1 MSMKYDAGMTQ
12 YHSNIAT
19 AIKRMCRHDKT
30 AMKLVKDA
38 SPAPLREHLKKSYK
52 YNGAGDASSFYQ
64 GSPKDMKIE
73 FNGESIILSWSQ
85 VAKFIRDNP
94 SEIFDDYN
102 ALSNQ
107 PVCECNTENNKTYL
121 EVFRE
126 HYPNVDVGILYEEYC
141 PEEFFENGTGAN
153 DGECQENCC
162 FCWSAPAKSEWSESE
177 GHYVPE
183 EWKAAET
190 DTEEFSDEEL
200 EQDRAAL
207 KGAIADVSE
216 KHIDC
221 PYYKK
226 GAALNYICYGA
237 VHFECQKHEEEFS
250 DPHKLKVFINN
261 HCYNSVWCNY
271 CQEQKP
277 QDKPAE
283 LPTVQPERAAEV
295 SESFN
300 YAVLT
305 AELGDYLKHMEEKLR
320 NEYMNFTANCGRIF
334 AEAQEKLSGSNQYNG
349 LFEKWFTAMG
359 FAKTTVYR
367 MIDIYKFRSSQIG
380 TSEQAQLFDSL
391 SKTLQA
397 DISAPSAPPKLVE
410 QVMNGDITTH
420 KEYIRLKK
428 ELEEAQEKAAFW
440 NKANT
445 ATNEENQKLRAERVN
460 AMNRADNAEREL
472 SEAQAKIEK
481 LNREADEA
489 DREYDAMADRECH
502 YETEI
507 CELEQRIKELENRPV
522 DVAVD
527 VDELNRRVAEVT
539 NKMNSEMEHTLAE
552 ERRGFADTL
561 NAKDDRIWELEDELA
576 ELRDHNTELD
586 FGDGSNSLSA
596 DQLSE
601 IYETLH
607 GKVISALKDCKAFI
621 SINNLP
627 QIVKDRAS
635 GKFGTLKELIEW
647 YIEEME

>member
-12 YHSNIAT
+12 YHGNIAT

-73 FNGESIILSWSQ
+73 FSGESIILSWSQ

-102 ALSNQ
+102 ALPDQ

-162 FCWSAPAKSEWSESE
+162 FCWSTPAKSEWSESE

-207 KGAIADVSE
+207 KDAIADVSE

-226 GAALNYICYGA
+226 GAALNYIGYGA
-237 VHFECQKHEEEFS
+237 VHFECQKHEEKFS

-295 SESFN
+295 AEKFN

-305 AELGDYLKHMEEKLR
+305 AELGDYLRHKEEQLR

-334 AEAQEKLSGSNQYNG
+334 AEAQEKLSGNNQYNG
-349 LFEKWFTAMG
+349 MFEKWITAMG
-359 FAKTTVYR
+359 FKKDTVYR
-367 MIDIYKFRSSQIG
+367 MINVFNFRSSQIA
-380 TSEQAQLFDSL
+380 TTEQAQLFDSL
-391 SKTLQA
+391 SKSLQYEVA
-397 DISAPSAPPKLVE
+397 KPSAPPELVE
-410 QVMNGDITTH
+410 QVMNGGITTH
-420 KEYIRLKK
+420 KEYIELKKQLDEAKESLEISKDDVQKAEERAEYAENINSKLSVKNSELERRVK
-428 ELEEAQEKAAFW
+428 ELE
-440 NKANT
+440 
-445 ATNEENQKLRAERVN
+445 
-460 AMNRADNAEREL
+460 
-472 SEAQAKIEK
+472 S
-481 LNREADEA
+481 
-489 DREYDAMADRECH
+489 
-502 YETEI
+502 
-507 CELEQRIKELENRPV
+507 RPV

-527 VDELNRRVAEVT
+527 VDELNRRVSEAA
-539 NKMNSEMEHTLAE
+539 NKMNSEMEHTLAA
-552 ERRGFADTL
+552 ERRDFADTL
-561 NAKDDRIWELEDELA
+561 NAKDDRIWELEDEVKKLKSSSASAPAAKILA
-576 ELRDHNTELD
+576 FQMSMEQYKKLLEIVSGSDNSEL
-586 FGDGSNSLSA
+586 
-596 DQLSE
+596 
-601 IYETLH
+601 Y
-607 GKVISALKDCKAFI
+607 KVI
-621 SINNLP
+621 
-627 QIVKDRAS
+627 QGVKIFS
-635 GKFGTLKELIEW
+635 
-647 YIEEME
+647 

>member
-1 MSMKYDAGMTQ
+1 MENKLSLGIDELDLDVRTFSALKRAGVNTIADIEAQAEQLAETIPARQWKHITDALNTYKGIPMPG
-12 YHSNIAT
+12 SLVEENI
-19 AIKRMCRHDKT
+19 
-30 AMKLVKDA
+30 L
-38 SPAPLREHLKKSYK
+38 
-52 YNGAGDASSFYQ
+52 GDELTFDEIA
-64 GSPKDMKIE
+64 KMV
-73 FNGESIILSWSQ
+73 GEIIILDRSTESRNWYKAVKVEDVFVSNDDHRHLRYYDGAKQRGIIDEMYFDKSQ
-85 VAKFIRDNP
+85 RSP
-94 SEIFDDYN
+94 
-102 ALSNQ
+102 Q
-107 PVCECNTENNKTYL
+107 
-121 EVFRE
+121 
-126 HYPNVDVGILYEEYC
+126 
-141 PEEFFENGTGAN
+141 
-153 DGECQENCC
+153 
-162 FCWSAPAKSEWSESE
+162 
-177 GHYVPE
+177 
-183 EWKAAET
+183 
-190 DTEEFSDEEL
+190 
-200 EQDRAAL
+200 RAWR
-207 KGAIADVSE
+207 V
-216 KHIDC
+216 
-221 PYYKK
+221 
-226 GAALNYICYGA
+226 
-237 VHFECQKHEEEFS
+237 
-250 DPHKLKVFINN
+250 
-261 HCYNSVWCNY
+261 
-271 CQEQKP
+271 KP
-277 QDKPAE
+277 QDMPAE
-283 LPTVQPERAAEV
+283 PPAAQSSSDTSV
-295 SESFN
+295 FDYSELDSDTAAKLESVTAEIFN
-300 YAVLT
+300 VRKDYIFTMAKKVAYAHELLANHYGGKFGVWCESIGISRDTGNNLVRVAEIFGNLT
-305 AELGDYLKHMEEKLR
+305 ADEQKNLSQVKPSLLY
-320 NEYMNFTANCGRIF
+320 
-334 AEAQEKLSGSNQYNG
+334 EA
-349 LFEKWFTAMG
+349 
-359 FAKTTVYR
+359 AK
-367 MIDIYKFRSSQIG
+367 
-380 TSEQAQLFDSL
+380 
-391 SKTLQA
+391 
-397 DISAPSAPPKLVE
+397 PSAPPKLVE